1 MLGSDGKRAR
11 QSENGKRARQRE
23 IKKSERE
30 RARKEWERQRERRS
44 LPHRFKK
51 VRTKEGE
58 SFFYGKQKRKTSP
71 EKQDKFF
78 FWFSVDQFEFS
89 IDSHFLTLP
98 NTKKLVKSFTEN
110 VLRWFQRSLR
120 LVYGILRPK

>member
-51 VRTKEGE
+51 VRIEEGRACFTE
-58 SFFYGKQKRKTSP
+58 NRSVKQAQ
-71 EKQDKFF
+71 KQDKFF
-78 FWFSVDQFEFS
+78 FFGFPLTNLS
-89 IDSHFLTLP
+89 FLLTHI
-98 NTKKLVKSFTEN
+98 F
-110 VLRWFQRSLR
+110 
-120 LVYGILRPK
+120 